1 MFKSVNNDEKQFY
14 LDMINKTIAINQ
26 EYYHLNQLQEKIDE
40 KFIDNPKY
48 IVDYAI
54 VEDNSYNVINNRDLT
69 HNNVLLI
76 RILLSDDEF
85 VIKYIIKDLFNT
97 YQKDIIISILYT
109 ETKLQRV
116 IKELGGTF
124 RYSQFFLV
132 NNVYN

>member
-85 VIKYIIKDLFNT
+85 VIKYIIKDI
-97 YQKDIIISILYT
+97 QKCRNFM
-109 ETKLQRV
+109 KGM
-116 IKELGGTF
+116 KK
-124 RYSQFFLV
+124 
-132 NNVYN
+132 